1 LKEDDEMNESQRTTP
16 NEGDTVRT
24 TIVGGRPPERS
35 RAHGAIPR
43 GIEVLVKK
51 ASVDPEFHQRLLED
65 RTEAAQAIDLDLTLA
80 ETLMLT
86 KIPEAQLEAII
97 ANTHV
102 PDPQRR
108 VFLGRA
114 GAMMLTAIGA
124 GAGRVLRGGT
134 LGSRPEGSRPDDPT
148 PPAPTG
154 SRPDDPSPPEEDEDS
169 GQPPLSRP
177 EDVVTRG
184 IRPDDPS
191 AWFELDADSKPMM
204 SKGIRPDL
212 PPDVTLDSEE
222 R

>member
-1 LKEDDEMNESQRTTP
+1 MDESQRTTP
-16 NEGDTVRT
+16 PEGDTVRT

-35 RAHGAIPR
+35 RSHGAIPR

-51 ASVDPEFHQRLLED
+51 ASVDPEFHRRLLEE
-65 RTEAAQAIDLDLTLA
+65 RAEAAQAIDLDLTLA

-102 PDPQRR
+102 PDSQRR
-108 VFLGRA
+108 IFMGRV

-124 GAGRVLRGGT
+124 GACRVLRGGT
-134 LGSRPEGSRPDDPT
+134 LGSRPEGTPQVEGIRPDDPT
-148 PPAPTG
+148 A
-154 SRPDDPSPPEEDEDS
+154 SDDPSPPEEDEDRE
-169 GQPPLSRP
+169 QPPPSWP
-177 EDVVTRG
+177 EEVVTRG
-184 IRPDDPS
+184 SRPDDPS
-191 AWFELDADSKPMM
+191 AWFGLGADSKPMM
-204 SKGIRPDL
+204 TKGIRPDL